1 MKQKTENAP
10 LQISASCMR
19 PSLPARMF
27 KKLFAKWRPRG
38 CMRLCRC
45 CAQIFKSM
53 QNTPVNLDDFSVF
66 VDLRNMDHQ
75 IVFLEGKY
83 PWGAEEFG
91 LMKAVL
97 RKGDRVVDVGANLG
111 VFTVLMANLVGVQGL
126 VVAYEPESELLMLN
140 SLPHKQVTVRSC
152 AVSDKSGMI
161 RFKRELTANTYSHIE
176 TNAADKKAI
185 DIQGV
190 KLDQDLEQHFPGEFD
205 FIKIDVE
212 GHEEFVIRGAE
223 KLLKSKQAPIL
234 MFEWNPAFRDR
245 FDIGGIKALYEI
257 VGDEWK
263 IYRLLDGPKLAS
275 LGHGQVPESFC
286 NVVAVPPDRLR
297 LIPENLLAS

>member
-1 MKQKTENAP
+1 MIENVLSEIP
-10 LQISASCMR
+10 ASHTR
-19 PSLPARMF
+19 PGLPARMF

-45 CAQIFKSM
+45 CAHIFKAM
-53 QNTPVNLDDFSVF
+53 QKTPVILDDFTVL

-75 IVFLEGKY
+75 IVFLEGRY
-83 PWGAEEFG
+83 PWGAEEIG

-111 VFTVLMANLVGVQGL
+111 VFSVLMAMLVESEGL
-126 VVAYEPESELLMLN
+126 VVAYEPEADLLKLN
-140 SLPHKQVTVRSC
+140 TAPYRQVAIRPC
-152 AVSDKSGMI
+152 AVTDRLGVV
-161 RFKRELTANTYSHIE
+161 RFRREPAANTYSHVEI
-176 TNAADKKAI
+176 NATGKATVE
-185 DIQGV
+185 IQGV
-190 KLDQDLEQHFPGEFD
+190 RLEQDLEQKFPGAFD

-223 KLLKSKQAPIL
+223 KLLKSEQAPIL

-245 FDIGGIKALYEI
+245 FDIGSIKALYEI

-275 LGHGQVPESFC
+275 LGHGQEPDSFC